1 MLFCNFTARLEN
13 YLFGD
18 DVGISWDDVGIVPYD
33 IAQQRFFVLNTNS
46 YKIKII
52 TAVIKIFQS
61 KPFSFGKIIIRYYL
75 TK

>member
-1 MLFCNFTARLEN
+1 MGVPISFVTIVLNVLITVLKSV
-13 YLFGD
+13 LVGD
-18 DVGISWDDVGIVPYD
+18 D

-61 KPFSFGKIIIRYYL
+61 KPFSFGKIIIRHYL